1 MLLVIFIFFALLFA
15 AFLIWGAMQNRNTE
29 ETLSESGF
37 TPTVNIAGLRIDE
50 KHGLWNKQGMT
61 TVLNLSEI
69 TDCEVI
75 EDGVSYKSDNGV
87 MRAVVGGAL
96 FGGVGAIVGAV
107 TSSSSERVSH
117 LSVCIYTNNPIFP
130 KVNINLIS
138 QPTAKSSTIYRTNK
152 STAES
157 IVSYINKVSGL
168 SERKQISVI
177 PDTTATVTNA
187 DELAKYKK
195 LLDEGAITE
204 EEYSK
209 IKEKILSE
217 YI

>member
-1 MLLVIFIFFALLFA
+1 M
-15 AFLIWGAMQNRNTE
+15 
-29 ETLSESGF
+29 
-37 TPTVNIAGLRIDE
+37 
-50 KHGLWNKQGMT
+50 
-61 TVLNLSEI
+61 
-69 TDCEVI
+69 
-75 EDGVSYKSDNGV
+75 
-87 MRAVVGGAL
+87 
-96 FGGVGAIVGAV
+96 
-107 TSSSSERVSH
+107 
-117 LSVCIYTNNPIFP
+117 
-130 KVNINLIS
+130 IS

-217 YI
+217 YIEY